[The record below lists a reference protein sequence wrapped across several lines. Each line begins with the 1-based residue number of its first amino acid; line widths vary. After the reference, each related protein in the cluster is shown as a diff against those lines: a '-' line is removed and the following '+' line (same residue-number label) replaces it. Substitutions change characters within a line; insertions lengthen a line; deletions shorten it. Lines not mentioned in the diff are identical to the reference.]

1 MDAATARAQL
11 RDFVVNSLAKPH
23 LNDGDDIFEIG
34 EAPSLYS
41 LELVLFLEET
51 LGIPLDDDD
60 LTLANFATIEA
71 MGILIEHK
79 LQTS

>member
-71 MGILIEHK
+71 MGRLIEHK